1 MRHSVGK
8 LVHGALLVIMLGSA
22 VAAASEGPP
31 KGPFYANDRT
41 WMCGDGV
48 VLPLNHCLNVRS
60 KGNTGLIMV
69 FYPDSRWPAEGIS
82 FDPKADRRPCPHDP
96 AATDGTWWSPFPG
109 AYVCH
114 HRP

>member
-1 MRHSVGK
+1 MRHVVSTVIR
-8 LVHGALLVIMLGSA
+8 GALLVIMLGSA
-22 VAAASEGPP
+22 VAGASEGPP
-31 KGPFYANDRT
+31 TGPFYDNDRT
-41 WMCGDGV
+41 WVCGPDGG
-48 VLPLNHCLNVRS
+48 LPPYHCLNIKS

-69 FYPDSRWPAEGIS
+69 FYPDPRWPAEGIS
-82 FDPKADRRPCPHDP
+82 FDPKADHRPCPHDP

>member
-1 MRHSVGK
+1 MRRCISNVVGI
-8 LVHGALLVIMLGSA
+8 ALLVVVLGSA
-22 VAAASEGPP
+22 AAIASEGPP
-31 KGPFYANDRT
+31 KGPFYDNDRT
-41 WMCGDGV
+41 WACGPDAG
-48 VLPLNHCLNVRS
+48 LPPDHCLNIKS

-69 FYPDSRWPAEGIS
+69 FYPDPRWPAEGIS

-96 AATDGTWWSPFPG
+96 AATDGTWWSPLPG